1 MQEVI
6 LIEKHKINKEITLLI
21 YKERAK
27 KFFYSNPNT
36 NVLTD
41 NRNFWKTVKHFLTDK
56 TSKTS
61 RITLMEEE
69 WFICQNHLIA
79 KTFN

>member
-6 LIEKHKINKEITLLI
+6 LIEKHKTNKEITLLV

-27 KFFYSNPNT
+27 KNFYSNPNT

-41 NRNFWKTVKHFLTDK
+41 NIELSGKLLNIF
-56 TSKTS
+56 
-61 RITLMEEE
+61 
-69 WFICQNHLIA
+69 
-79 KTFN
+79 

>member
-6 LIEKHKINKEITLLI
+6 LIEKHKTNKEIALLV

-41 NRNFWKTVKHFLTDK
+41 NRTFWKTVKHFLTDK

-69 WFICQNHLIA
+69 WFISQNHLIA